1 MGQII
6 GSAAKPKRCNLQS
19 LSSLGTPAAG
29 EHILVSSDNSMNAAG
44 QGNFDCYIVG
54 DGKTSAMALPLHR
67 IADLADSIEEGVEY
81 GDSTSASASAVQAL
95 IFGETSALS
104 HGLNEGYHIRYGS
117 PTSLPIKQ
125 NNSWG
130 YTDRIPARYGDV
142 IKSIFGVNATTGQ
155 GGVVC
160 IAFYDADDNPL
171 NAWTVAGYDNM
182 RDNMV
187 INDANAAYIRGNIY
201 LENKEECAI
210 FINGEQVWEYA
221 NETTEGQNTRVV
233 RLEDTCSELDKTING
248 VPIEHNIPIKGGYL
262 AVRTNTNIPI
272 ILDEDWGITDFIP
285 VEENDVVKSIW
296 GMTEVASS
304 DLIAIGIYDSE
315 KNSINFYSAEGYS
328 NERDNM
334 VISFTGAAY
343 ICANIYLPNK
353 ENCAVYVNG
362 VEVWGY
368 GTSNQGLS
376 QRVEAAE
383 EDIVAIQ
390 EDVEDIKKKQAEERL
405 YLPIVS
411 LINADTS
418 SGYITHSSLDPKRV
432 TTESAMCIPL
442 EERTWHVILPT
453 GYSLYLW
460 LGNSAGAGWATNA
473 GGWLVNGS
481 TFDAGAKKSYRV
493 VFRKGTGTTNVPAS
507 EIQALVD
514 SGEAA
519 IYTEFSQ
526 EDVVARNKTKT
537 NEVDA
542 LKRVLLTTLA
552 DNGMNSMPIFAHI
565 SDLHG
570 DVQRLEN
577 CLQYCDHLGVDALF
591 ASGDTTLYRSNQDF
605 TSFQPEIAAKHN
617 TDFLFCIGNHE
628 AYPTGQTNIFTNHM
642 SALASRYNY
651 LKSSGTPT
659 DVCYWYKDYVSRSI
673 RVITIDYYNDGVYN
687 GSIGQAQIDWF
698 ISTLLSTPTGYGVI
712 VMLHSPEDKVV
723 ATSPYDVF
731 RQKHRVTTYQETGF
745 YVGNRPIMNIV
756 DAFISKASI
765 SESYTENST
774 TVNVVADFSSMDAST
789 EFIAYV
795 CGHRHEDW
803 VGYYDHSV
811 NKQLCLDITTGNA
824 MYGDS
829 ANPAWANQ
837 SDLPRGGESV
847 CQDAFNLYAIDRAGG
862 CVKIVRIGADI
873 TETFDERRMMV
884 IPYKD

>member
-1 MGQII
+1 MGQIV
-6 GSAAKPKRCNLQS
+6 SAAAKPKRCNANQ
-19 LSSLGTPAAG
+19 LSQVPTPAAG

-44 QGNFDCYIVG
+44 QGNFDFYIVG
-54 DGKTSAMALPLHR
+54 NGTTAATALELHR
-67 IADLADSIEEGVEY
+67 IVDLADSIEEGVEY

-95 IFGETSALS
+95 IFGGTSSLE
-104 HGLNEGYHIRYGS
+104 HGLTEGYYIRFNS
-117 PTSLPIKQ
+117 STNLPINQ
-125 NNSWG
+125 DNSWG
-130 YTDRIPARYGDV
+130 YTDFIPAKNGDT
-142 IKSIFGVNATTGQ
+142 IKSIFGTDGTNTSGI
-155 GGVVC
+155 VC
-160 IAFYDADDNPL
+160 IAFYDENKNAL
-171 NAWTVAGYDNM
+171 NAWTIGGYNNE
-182 RDNMV
+182 RDGMT

-210 FINGEQVWEYA
+210 FINEEQVWGYA
-221 NETTEGQNTRVV
+221 NKTIEGLNTRVV
-233 RLEDTCSELDKTING
+233 RLEDTCSELNETING
-248 VPIEHNIPIKGGYL
+248 VPVEHTLTEGGYL
-262 AVRTNTNIPI
+262 YANTTTNFPI
-272 ILDEDWGITDFIP
+272 VPSNDWGYTDFIP
-285 VEENDVVKSIW
+285 VNENDVVRTVF
-296 GMTEVASS
+296 GTNVTTTGLLAV
-304 DLIAIGIYDSE
+304 GIYDSQHE
-315 KNSINFYSAEGYS
+315 PINYYSAAGYN

-334 VISFTGAAY
+334 TMPSGAAY
-343 ICANIYLPNK
+343 IRCNIYLSNK
-353 ENCAVYVNG
+353 QNCGVFVNG
-362 VEVWGY
+362 VQVWGY
-368 GTSNQGLS
+368 AYVDVGLS
-376 QRVEAAE
+376 QRLAAVENNAE
-383 EDIVAIQ
+383 TMQGEID
-390 EDVEDIKKKQAEERL
+390 ELKPEERFF
-405 YLPIVS
+405 LPIVS
-411 LINADTS
+411 LINSDTTN
-418 SGYITHSSLDPKRV
+418 GYISSSSFNSKRV

-442 EERTWHVILPT
+442 EGKTWHVILPT
-453 GYSLYLW
+453 AYSLYLW

-481 TFDAGAKKSYRV
+481 TFDAGTKKSYRV
-493 VFRKGTGTTNVPAS
+493 VFRKGSGNTNVPAS

-526 EDVVARNKTKT
+526 EDVVTRNKTKT

-591 ASGDTTLYRSNQDF
+591 ASGDTALYRSDKDF

-628 AYPTGQTNIFTNHM
+628 AYPTGQANIFTNHM
-642 SALASRYNY
+642 SALVSRYNY
-651 LKSSGTPT
+651 LKSSGTTT
-659 DVCYWYKDYVSRSI
+659 DVCYWYKDYASRSI
-673 RVITIDYYNDGVYN
+673 RVITLNYYEGGVYN
-687 GSIGQAQIDWF
+687 GSLGQTQIDWF
-698 ISTLLSTPTGYGVI
+698 IDTLLSTPVGYGVI
-712 VMLHSPEDKVV
+712 VMLHSPEDKVT
-723 ATSPYDVF
+723 AASPYDVF
-731 RQKHRVTTYQETGF
+731 RQKHRVTTYQEDGF

-829 ANPAWANQ
+829 ANPAWSNQ

-873 TETFDERRMMV
+873 TETFDERRTMV